1 MLSLAGRGQLEP
13 PDPILKTE
21 EFVGSKRCLECHRD
35 IACVQLSSDHAETLE
50 GYLDFVDH
58 WIRKVEIKW
67 DPIEAERR
75 PQLEEIS
82 SLLARNRRGHRSPRE
97 GGPQE

>member
-35 IACVQLSSDHAETLE
+35 IASVQLSSDHAET
-50 GYLDFVDH
+50 
-58 WIRKVEIKW
+58 
-67 DPIEAERR
+67 
-75 PQLEEIS
+75 
-82 SLLARNRRGHRSPRE
+82 
-97 GGPQE
+97 